1 MHSKLHSAWATL
13 TGPKALNLNV
23 VRLNNKTFE
32 SLARLAAQIGTFAAF
47 LPCSDMSVAK
57 GVAKATTPSMA
68 VEAPNV
74 SNRAPK
80 LANMSNETASKTA
93 PIQASR
99 ALAIFLIIAGFV
111 GWAASFALT
120 LERFHVAA
128 DPNATLSCDVASFI
142 SCKSVM
148 LSPEAKLFGFPNPL
162 IGLAAFMAPF
172 FVGWAILAGAE
183 FKAWFWRIFFV
194 GHVGAFVFVLWL
206 ANTAIFDIN
215 ALCPYCM
222 IAWAAVIPLFWQ
234 LFLHGAREGY
244 IWVPLRTVGFFVRL
258 YDYAWLISLVTALT
272 IALIIAI
279 HFWSLWLRFFG
290 LV

>member
-1 MHSKLHSAWATL
+1 MHSKLRSAWATL

-32 SLARLAAQIGTFAAF
+32 SLARLAAQIGTFAAY
-47 LPCSDMSVAK
+47 LPCSDMSVAL
-57 GVAKATTPSMA
+57 GVAKATTPSMPA
-68 VEAPNV
+68 STQIV
-74 SNRAPK
+74 SSSTPK
-80 LANMSNETASKTA
+80 LANMSTATDSKTA
-93 PIQASR
+93 QIQASR
-99 ALAIFLIIAGFV
+99 PFAIFLIIAGLV

-120 LERFHVAA
+120 LERFHVAS

-172 FVGWAILAGAE
+172 FVGWAILAGAQ
-183 FKAWFWRIFFV
+183 FKAWFWRVFFI
-194 GHVGAFVFVLWL
+194 GHVGAFVFILWL
-206 ANTAIFDIN
+206 ANRAIFDIN

-222 IAWAAVIPLFWQ
+222 VAWAAVIPLFWQ

-244 IWVPLRTVGFFVRL
+244 VWVPIRTVGFFDRA
-258 YDYAWLISLVTALT
+258 YEYAWLISLVTALS
-272 IALIIAI
+272 IALAIAI